1 MNLLKTSK
9 LALLGLAALVLTTAQ
24 VQSDAIKTV
33 TVACGDVITESVVIG
48 NDLNCP
54 NTTDYA
60 LKISGDNITVN
71 GGGHKIVAPKAI
83 AAISVMGNNNKI
95 TKFISTGNT
104 NGYGIYAYNTSNI
117 LISEND
123 FSKNKTGILIYTDRA
138 LVDGAVIDS
147 NKITSSIE
155 FGVRTMMSDS
165 GEIENPKITNND
177 LRNTGG
183 VALHIGATQY
193 TVTGADNNNIWGSK
207 SGYYLS
213 RGSFYIHDADFSK
226 VLIYKAIFFID
237 TPKYVEI
244 KNVSVGSIAQ
254 NICTE
259 ERVGIDIYRAIRVLV
274 INMTSHSGDVGLLF
288 ETDNGIETDGEILD
302 STFTGHIRS
311 GIYFVSHDETKYGVT
326 KYGTITIDR
335 TGFCEPRK
343 DVYVAHGTKGRFV
356 HIVQPTICPDNINYS
371 CTPDIP
377 TDGLFGTGK

>member
-9 LALLGLAALVLTTAQ
+9 LALLAVAALVLTTAQ
-24 VQSDAIKTV
+24 VQSDSIKTV

-71 GGGHKIVAPKAI
+71 GGGHKIVAPKAT

-95 TKFISTGNT
+95 TKFTATGNT
-104 NGYGIYAYNTSNI
+104 NGYGIYAYNTSKI
-117 LISEND
+117 IISEND
-123 FSKNKTGILIYTDRA
+123 FSKNKTGVFIYADRA
-138 LVDGAVIDS
+138 LVDGVVIDN

-155 FGVRTMMSDS
+155 FGVRTMMGDS
-165 GEIENPKITNND
+165 GQIENPKITNND
-177 LRNTGG
+177 LRNTGS
-183 VALHIGATQY
+183 VAMHITATEY
-193 TVTGADNNNIWGSK
+193 LVTGADNNNIWGSK
-207 SGYYLS
+207 SGYYLKS
-213 RGSFYIHDADFSK
+213 GSFYIHDADFSNL
-226 VLIYKAIFFID
+226 LIYKAIFFID

-244 KNVSVGSIAQ
+244 KNVKVGSIAQ

-274 INMTSHSGDVGLLF
+274 INMTSHTGDVGLLF
-288 ETDNGIETDGEILD
+288 ETESGYETDGEILD
-302 STFTGHIRS
+302 STFTSHIRS
-311 GIYFVSHDETKYGVT
+311 GIFFVSHDTT

-356 HIVQPTICPDNINYS
+356 HMVQPTICPDNINYS

-377 TDGLFGTGK
+377 TDGLFGTNK